1 VRTWIVRGF
10 VRRYSGGEAE
20 TVAMTAGP
28 ATEEILSERQRGLV
42 AEERAVLDRLL
53 DRMTDFGAEP
63 DELALLRR
71 AVRGLDELFLLVI
84 VGEFNSGKSAFINA
98 LLGDPVMPEGVTP
111 TTAMINLLRFGP
123 THGTQVTAEG
133 IVEHVYPARFLRD
146 ISVVDT
152 PGTNAIIREHEAISQ
167 SFVPRSDLILFV
179 TSADRPFSESER
191 AFMQAI
197 REWGKK
203 IVVVLNK
210 IDLLDAAGLA
220 EVERF
225 IRENAARLLGFG
237 PEIFPVAAKLAQR
250 AKELEPGP
258 ERDELWARSRFGA
271 LERYVFETLD
281 EENRLRLKLLNP
293 LGVAE
298 RLTERYYGVAQSRL
312 ALLAEDSKTIDTIEG
327 QLRAYR
333 EDMERDFTLYL
344 TKIEKIILAMNERGS
359 QFFEETLRLGRVI
372 DLLNADKVRAEFER
386 EVTRDTEA
394 QIEATVHELIDWMI
408 ERDLKTWTAVNDYVA
423 RRQLTKYNDAIIGEV
438 GRGFDYDRRALLAS
452 VARQAQDVVAGY
464 DPAGEARQMA
474 ESVRGAVVGTGIAEA
489 GAVGL
494 GALVVA
500 AASTVAVDVTG
511 LLAASFVALMGF
523 GILPAKRRRAQAQ
536 FRERSDALRERLL
549 ATLRG
554 QFESELDRSLARI
567 REAVAPYTRFVRAE
581 PDRTAALHEELTDT
595 ATKLRQLRVGI
606 ERTLS
611 GGGASGT
618 GTLSSAAAGTS
629 RSGGEGGA

>member
-1 VRTWIVRGF
+1 
-10 VRRYSGGEAE
+10 
-20 TVAMTAGP
+20 MTAGG

-42 AEERAVLDRLL
+42 AEQRTVLDRLL
-53 DRMTDFGAEP
+53 DRMTDFGAAPE
-63 DELALLRR
+63 ELALLRR
-71 AVRGLDELFLLVI
+71 GVRGLDELFLLVI

-98 LLGDPVMPEGVTP
+98 LLGDAVMPEGVTP

-123 THGTQVTAEG
+123 THGTEVSAEG
-133 IVEHVYPARFLRD
+133 IVEHAYPARFLRD

-191 AFMQAI
+191 AFMQTI

-210 IDLLDAAGLA
+210 VDLLDEAGLA
-220 EVERF
+220 EVTRF
-225 IRENAARLLGFG
+225 IGENGSRLLGFS
-237 PEIFPVAAKLAQR
+237 PEIFPVSAKLAQR
-250 AKELEPGP
+250 AKELEPGA

-281 EENRLRLKLLNP
+281 EANRLRLKLLNP

-298 RLTERYYGVAQSRL
+298 KLTERYYGVTQERL
-312 ALLAEDSKTIDTIEG
+312 VLLAEDGKTIDTIEG
-327 QLRAYR
+327 QLAIYR
-333 EDMERDFTLYL
+333 QDMERDFGLYL
-344 TKIEKIILAMNERGS
+344 TKIEKIILAMNERGTA
-359 QFFEETLRLGRVI
+359 FFDETLRIGRTI
-372 DLLNADKVRAEFER
+372 DLLNADKIRAEFER
-386 EVTRDTEA
+386 EVTQDTE
-394 QIEATVHELIDWMI
+394 QEIEATVQELIDWLI
-408 ERDLKTWTAVNDYVA
+408 ERDLKTWTAINEYVS
-423 RRQLTKYNDAIIGEV
+423 RRQLTKYNDVVIGEV
-438 GRGFDYDRRALLAS
+438 GRGFDYDRRALLVS
-452 VARQAQDVVAGY
+452 LGRKAQDIVAHY
-464 DPAGEARQMA
+464 DPAEEARQLS
-474 ESVRGAVVGTGIAEA
+474 ESVRGAVVSTGLAEV

-511 LLAASFVALMGF
+511 ILAASLVALLGF

-536 FRERSDALRERLL
+536 FRERSEALRERLVT
-549 ATLRG
+549 TLRQ
-554 QFESELDRSLARI
+554 QFTGELDRSIARI

-581 PDRTAALHEELTDT
+581 RDKTAALHEELTDT

-606 ERTLS
+606 ERSLVGRDDEAT
-611 GGGASGT
+611 GAT
-618 GTLSSAAAGTS
+618 AS
-629 RSGGEGGA
+629 RG